1 MRVRFLRPITALKNL
16 LQTKNLEQVL
26 SKTCLVADKVVLDGP
41 LQAITIKLLHLQALT
56 KRAAAPDGIQKMA
69 L

>member
-1 MRVRFLRPITALKNL
+1 L

-41 LQAITIKLLHLQALT
+41 LQAITITLLHLQVLT